1 MKYNPERI
9 KKMRQNI
16 KLFKEE
22 NKMVIK
28 NNLEPV
34 PFSDQID
41 WGYEHPHNANTYQ
54 TYLHCLNPVVDFLAI
69 AEEDG
74 DETLVQD
81 AKRLIMD
88 WYENGQDTGTHCWAE
103 HAVSYRII
111 NIILFQN
118 RGGEYK
124 LDDFIF
130 DQIVEIHCS
139 YLSEE
144 KNYKMN
150 NHGLMMDNA
159 LLKAS
164 YYIKDE
170 QLKSLYTDKA
180 LYRIR
185 FAFFRDI
192 SRKGVH
198 LENSPEYQR
207 LTLALYRSISKTLKE
222 TGQDLGRDIKLLFE
236 KVNDFREYIIKP
248 NNEYPMLGDTGQIEE
263 GNIKKNYKD
272 FLDKEAGI
280 AILQYKNKK
289 DPAKS
294 TYMTF
299 NCGYQRVTHKHHDD
313 LSVTLYLD
321 GHDVL
326 IDSGKYS
333 YDKNDEI
340 RQFMT
345 SPDGH
350 STLGIKNMT
359 YQFTNPFE
367 DQFNLTINKFT
378 STKDY
383 KIISGMNNLY
393 RGCTLSRTVILT
405 REGVLIM
412 IDRMSS
418 GKNQNV
424 YQNFPINEQAVISK
438 ISDLEYNINI
448 GEYDYIMET
457 YQLRRPP
464 ITSSVEEGHI
474 SKKFGKAVENE
485 RITFSMETD
494 KASFVT
500 ALYNKTH
507 TVENVRFANNRL
519 DFSLNGKEHNI
530 QI

>member
-1 MKYNPERI
+1 
-9 KKMRQNI
+9 
-16 KLFKEE
+16 
-22 NKMVIK
+22 
-28 NNLEPV
+28 
-34 PFSDQID
+34 
-41 WGYEHPHNANTYQ
+41 
-54 TYLHCLNPVVDFLAI
+54 
-69 AEEDG
+69 
-74 DETLVQD
+74 
-81 AKRLIMD
+81 
-88 WYENGQDTGTHCWAE
+88 
-103 HAVSYRII
+103 
-111 NIILFQN
+111 
-118 RGGEYK
+118 
-124 LDDFIF
+124 
-130 DQIVEIHCS
+130 
-139 YLSEE
+139 
-144 KNYKMN
+144 
-150 NHGLMMDNA
+150 
-159 LLKAS
+159 
-164 YYIKDE
+164 
-170 QLKSLYTDKA
+170 
-180 LYRIR
+180 
-185 FAFFRDI
+185 
-192 SRKGVH
+192 
-198 LENSPEYQR
+198 
-207 LTLALYRSISKTLKE
+207 
-222 TGQDLGRDIKLLFE
+222 DIKLLFE

-464 ITSSVEEGHI
+464 ITSSVE
-474 SKKFGKAVENE
+474 
-485 RITFSMETD
+485 
-494 KASFVT
+494 
-500 ALYNKTH
+500 
-507 TVENVRFANNRL
+507 
-519 DFSLNGKEHNI
+519 
-530 QI
+530 